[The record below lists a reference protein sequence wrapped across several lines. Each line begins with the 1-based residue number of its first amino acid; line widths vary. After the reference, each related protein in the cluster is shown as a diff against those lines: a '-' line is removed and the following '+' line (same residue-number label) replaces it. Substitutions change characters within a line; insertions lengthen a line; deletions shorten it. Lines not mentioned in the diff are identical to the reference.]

1 MECRQ
6 KEIQIMKLWQYILGG
21 VAVVF
26 VGIQFVPNEL
36 PAVET
41 DNPGDIVLNGLV
53 SEEISTM
60 LKTSCYS
67 CHSNETVYPWYSY
80 VAPSSWLVAKD
91 VREAREE
98 VNFSTWQEYDMMD
111 KLKILHDISLEVKS
125 GNMPMPIYTMMHP
138 SANIDEAQRK
148 LIVDWAEETMDIVA
162 EEEEEEIEE

>member
-1 MECRQ
+1 
-6 KEIQIMKLWQYILGG
+6 MKLWQYILGG

-53 SEEISTM
+53 NEEISTM

-98 VNFSTWQEYDMMD
+98 VNFSTWQEYEMMD
-111 KLKILHDISLEVKS
+111 KLGILDDIAIEVKE
-125 GNMPMPIYTMMHP
+125 GRMPMEIYTLMHP
-138 SANIDEAQRK
+138 SGKLDDAQRAR
-148 LIVDWAEETMDIVA
+148 IVAWAEETMDIVA
-162 EEEEEEIEE
+162 EEEEE

>member
-1 MECRQ
+1 
-6 KEIQIMKLWQYILGG
+6 MKLWQYILGG

-36 PAVET
+36 PAVES
-41 DNPGDIVLNGLV
+41 DNPGDIVLNGLA

-91 VREAREE
+91 VREGREE
-98 VNFSTWQEYDMMD
+98 LNFSTWEEYDMMK
-111 KLKILHDISLEVKS
+111 KLGKLDDIVAEVKE
-125 GNMPMPIYTMMHP
+125 GKMPMEIYTLIHP
-138 SANIDEAQRK
+138 SAKIDEAQRAK
-148 LIVDWAEETMDIVA
+148 IVTWAEETMDIVA
-162 EEEEEEIEE
+162 EEDEE